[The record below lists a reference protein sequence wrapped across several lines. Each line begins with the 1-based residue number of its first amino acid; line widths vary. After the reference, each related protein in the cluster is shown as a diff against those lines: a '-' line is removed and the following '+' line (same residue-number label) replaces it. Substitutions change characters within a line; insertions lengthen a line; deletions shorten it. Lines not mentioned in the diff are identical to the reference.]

1 VGLKYA
7 AVFFLFPP
15 GVQIIA
21 INMLALESLRETI
34 LSNAPTKDVVGVFL
48 ALNLCAYLV
57 VYVSKR
63 WTGLCGKTAR
73 ASSPDV
79 EKPASGIRGKVTR
92 PPGGKVNRITQEKPQ
107 LIHV

>member
-1 VGLKYA
+1 VDLKYA
-7 AVFFLFPP
+7 AVFFLFSP
-15 GVQIIA
+15 GIQIIA
-21 INMLALESLRETI
+21 INMLALESLQETI
-34 LSNAPTKDVVGVFL
+34 LSNAPTKDVIGIFL

-63 WTGLCGKTAR
+63 CTEIFGNTAR

-92 PPGGKVNRITQEKPQ
+92 PPGGK
-107 LIHV
+107 

>member
-1 VGLKYA
+1 VALNYA
-7 AVFFLFPP
+7 AVFFLFSP
-15 GVQIIA
+15 GIQIIA

-34 LSNAPTKDVVGVFL
+34 LSNAPTKDVIGIFL

-63 WTGLCGKTAR
+63 WTGKTAR

-92 PPGGKVNRITQEKPQ
+92 PPGGK
-107 LIHV
+107 